1 MGWFISFWGAVRIAR
16 NGRMLPMLRISAKE
30 AATIKINS
38 IANWDRRRVDM
49 WCQSLGRRVT
59 MEDWWS
65 TNFTNFH

>member
-1 MGWFISFWGAVRIAR
+1 
-16 NGRMLPMLRISAKE
+16 MLRISAKE